1 MAIGVIF
8 HFQGAT
14 NEQYD
19 EVTRAL
25 NNEQPMRSLADWA
38 GGGILSHAAGATPD
52 GLRVIDVWE
61 SPEKFRAFGEKLVP
75 LLQQAGINP
84 AEPVVFPV
92 HNFVNE

>member
-25 NNEQPMRSLADWA
+25 NNEHQCARWPTGPGRYF
-38 GGGILSHAAGATPD
+38 SHAAAQRRTG
-52 GLRVIDVWE
+52 R
-61 SPEKFRAFGEKLVP
+61 
-75 LLQQAGINP
+75 
-84 AEPVVFPV
+84 
-92 HNFVNE
+92 